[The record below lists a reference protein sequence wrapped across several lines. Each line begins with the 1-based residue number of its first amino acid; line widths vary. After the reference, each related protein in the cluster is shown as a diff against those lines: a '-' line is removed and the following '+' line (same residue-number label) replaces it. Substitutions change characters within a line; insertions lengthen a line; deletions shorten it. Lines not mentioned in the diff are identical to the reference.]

1 MTDTNQLTH
10 VADQVKANEIKLK
23 KARKPKIVRTPD
35 SFRFGAKS
43 VASTNTY
50 GPCAF
55 EVTIATPNA
64 IGTDAEADPIRE
76 FAKGFGQF
84 PELCAVKGY
93 GVYNSAWTVE
103 LDLNTGGK
111 DVDDAF
117 ITAMLI
123 TMREHF
129 ENTPVLKH
137 DFGCG
142 KATYR
147 VLNGATTVE
156 AGGLI

>member
-1 MTDTNQLTH
+1 MSDINKITQVTDQ
-10 VADQVKANEIKLK
+10 AMANGIKQQ
-23 KARKPKIVRTPD
+23 KARKPKIVKAPG
-35 SFRFGAKS
+35 SFRFGVKS
-43 VASTNTY
+43 VAPTETY

-64 IGTDAEADPIRE
+64 IGADDEVEPIRE

-84 PELCAVKGY
+84 PEFCVVKGY
-93 GVYNSAWTVE
+93 GVYDSAWTVE

-117 ITAMLI
+117 VSAMLLK
-123 TMREHF
+123 MKVHF
-129 ENTPVLKH
+129 ETTPVLKAG
-137 DFGCG
+137 FASG

-147 VLNGATTVE
+147 VLNGGSTVE
-156 AGGLI
+156 TGGLI

>member
-1 MTDTNQLTH
+1 MSNFLASPGSLPETIESQ
-10 VADQVKANEIKLK
+10 KK
-23 KARKPKIVRTPD
+23 KARKPRIVKAPG
-35 SFRFGAKS
+35 SFRFGAK
-43 VASTNTY
+43 TLTPTETY

-64 IGTDAEADPIRE
+64 IGADAEADPIRE

-84 PELCAVKGY
+84 PEFCVVKGY
-93 GVYNSAWTVE
+93 GVYDSAWTVE

-117 ITAMLI
+117 VSAMLLK
-123 TMREHF
+123 MKDHF
-129 ENTPVLKH
+129 ETTPVLKA
-137 DFGCG
+137 DFASG

-147 VLNGATTVE
+147 FLNGATTVE
-156 AGGLI
+156 TGGLN